1 VYILIIDQLFEFAY
15 ACERPV
21 ASIAN
26 REYDGNR
33 NCGLVALQRLAM
45 QPRVIPVNS
54 IQRLVTTAPCN
65 HLFDWMI
72 DNEHIYA
79 VDSPFQIVYRELEG
93 VIQLSSSD
101 EEDMDETG
109 DYI

>member
-1 VYILIIDQLFEFAY
+1 
-15 ACERPV
+15 
-21 ASIAN
+21 
-26 REYDGNR
+26 
-33 NCGLVALQRLAM
+33 M

-79 VDSPFQIVYRELEG
+79 VDSPFQIVYREIDG
-93 VIQLSSSD
+93 VIQLSSSLGLGLGLGL
-101 EEDMDETG
+101 ETG